1 MIKNGCSEQNFGH
14 FKLCRSHKEY
24 IVASYHRCD
33 YVHLG
38 MEKLEQFVTFLAAYE
53 LETFIYEHETCPEV
67 LQQTL

>member
-1 MIKNGCSEQNFGH
+1 VGKRAASRAT
-14 FKLCRSHKEY
+14 LPSKEY

-38 MEKLEQFVTFLAAYE
+38 MEQVEQSVTFMAAFE